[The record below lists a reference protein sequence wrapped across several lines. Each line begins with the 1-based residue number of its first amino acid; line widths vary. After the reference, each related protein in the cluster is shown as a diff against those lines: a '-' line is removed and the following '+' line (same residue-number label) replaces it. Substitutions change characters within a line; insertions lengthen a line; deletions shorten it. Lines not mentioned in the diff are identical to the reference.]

1 MEKLMPK
8 LTPETTSARKTQILL
23 AALACFSDGGYTRTT
38 MDEIVRQAGL
48 SKGSIYT
55 YFDSKKS
62 LYLTLLEKLLSDT
75 GLITALGSP
84 SLSSRQR
91 LAAAMDNM
99 IAFTTTP
106 AYREYAAFLMDAWT
120 MSQVNPDIRQ
130 KLTVNYSQLRDA
142 FQQLIQ
148 SAIDKGEFIDV
159 NAAALAQVFIAI
171 FDGLMVQF
179 ILDPDA
185 VDWKLA
191 AATIQRSWMDGLSTN
206 KQS

>member
-1 MEKLMPK
+1 MPK

-84 SLSSRQR
+84 SRTSSSSYRICLCRLDISRTSLS
-91 LAAAMDNM
+91 M
-99 IAFTTTP
+99 ITTSPTP
-106 AYREYAAFLMDAWT
+106 AR
-120 MSQVNPDIRQ
+120 
-130 KLTVNYSQLRDA
+130 
-142 FQQLIQ
+142 
-148 SAIDKGEFIDV
+148 
-159 NAAALAQVFIAI
+159 
-171 FDGLMVQF
+171 
-179 ILDPDA
+179 
-185 VDWKLA
+185 
-191 AATIQRSWMDGLSTN
+191 TIHMF
-206 KQS
+206 